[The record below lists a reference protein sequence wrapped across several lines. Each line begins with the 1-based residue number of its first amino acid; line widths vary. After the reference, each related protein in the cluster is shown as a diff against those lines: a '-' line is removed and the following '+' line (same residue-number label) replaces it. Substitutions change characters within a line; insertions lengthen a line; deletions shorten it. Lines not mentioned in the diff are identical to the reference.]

1 MKPIN
6 EELPDPKSPCPFC
19 KEPVSDYNEDCSRC
33 LNYVP
38 YCIASG
44 KYHPLYIDMLLLM
57 TWPNANTASSTA
69 TTAQ

>member
-6 EELPDPKSPCPFC
+6 EEAPDPKSPCPFC
-19 KEPVSDYNEDCSRC
+19 KELVPDYSEDCSKC

-44 KYHPLYIDMLLLM
+44 RYFLSYLGMSSLM
-57 TWPNANTASSTA
+57 TWHNANTASSLA
-69 TTAQ
+69 TTVP